1 MFQFYAR
8 LERLIGRIRGSMVI
22 IFTKKFQILKTKI
35 EVYILNYKIIWF
47 KASHK
52 VRHFYLYFFLF
63 KSSTYFIKN
72 SIESFSISLRLG
84 PTYWPGL
91 CVTGKKQSPIN
102 IVTEDTFN
110 TDIGELKF
118 IRYDFAFEC
127 KITNNGHSGKYQN
140 LKYLKHISLTFFL
153 YKFLIFLYI

>member
-1 MFQFYAR
+1 MY
-8 LERLIGRIRGSMVI
+8 
-22 IFTKKFQILKTKI
+22 I
-35 EVYILNYKIIWF
+35 EVYIF
-47 KASHK
+47 
-52 VRHFYLYFFLF
+52 FYLYFFLF
-63 KSSTYFIKN
+63 QFSFKFSTYFVRN
-72 SIESFSISLRLG
+72 NPFPFLLRLG

-102 IVTEDTFN
+102 IVTEDTIN

-140 LKYLKHISLTFFL
+140 LKYVKYIFITSFFL
-153 YKFLIFLYI
+153 HH